1 MDIAGVVVAGNVAD
15 ESVED
20 DGFDGGKDSSVEG
33 CKVNDDGLLKE
44 EEEEEVAGNETDD
57 AAD

>member
-1 MDIAGVVVAGNVAD
+1 MMDIAGVVVAGNVAD
-15 ESVED
+15 ESED
-20 DGFDGGKDSSVEG
+20 VGFEDGKDSLVG
-33 CKVNDDGLLKE
+33 CMVNDDGLLKE